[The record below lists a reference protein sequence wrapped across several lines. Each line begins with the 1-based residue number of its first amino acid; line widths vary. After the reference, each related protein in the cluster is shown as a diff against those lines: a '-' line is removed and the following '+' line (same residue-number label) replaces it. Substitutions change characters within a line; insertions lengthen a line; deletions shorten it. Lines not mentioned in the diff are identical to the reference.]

1 MAKETHQFQ
10 AETKKLLD
18 LMIHSIYTNREIFL
32 RELISNASD
41 AMDKLHFESLTNT
54 DLLENNS
61 DYEIYLIPDET
72 SHTLTI
78 ADNGIGMSKEELIE
92 NLGTIAKSGTKA
104 FLEKLQQA
112 KEGTNDTDTQ
122 KDLIGQFGVGFYS
135 AFMVAEKI
143 TVVSKKAGTNEA
155 YKWESTAD
163 GSYTIEETTKE
174 TRGTSITI
182 HLLPEFYGE
191 QSEENFTDTYKLQ
204 ALVKKYSDYVRYP
217 IKMNFVIEEQPKD
230 ADGKPIEGAGTIKK
244 NEVRTLNSMQ
254 PLWAKNK
261 SEIKEDEYNEF
272 YQNLF
277 HDWEKPM
284 EVMHNKIEG
293 NIEYTS
299 LLFFPAHAPYNL
311 YHSDYEPGLQ
321 LYSRHVFIMDKCKDL
336 LPDYLNFVKGLVDS
350 PDFSLNISRELL
362 QQSRE
367 LKLIGKNLEKSIL
380 KQLANTLKKDRAKYE
395 TFWHEY
401 GKSLKIG
408 IYSSPYTGNSDVVNK
423 LKDLLLFTTSKEDK
437 LITLKEYVENM
448 PENQKKIYYAS
459 GKDRASID
467 SLPQMEILRDKGIN
481 VLYFLD
487 NIDEFAIEIM
497 HEYNGKPFHSISR
510 GDLDLDDVESQ
521 EVKKETENIAKSN
534 EDLIKDI
541 QETLGDKVA
550 EVKISSRLKSSA
562 VCLVA
567 DEQGPSFAM
576 EQAFAQANN
585 PMFKARRILEIN
597 PKHDLF
603 TRLQK
608 VHEQGKDSTAF
619 KDYCSLLYAQ
629 ALLIEG
635 MMPEDPASL
644 ANKIAE
650 LMAK

>member
-41 AMDKLHFESLTNT
+41 AIDKIHFEALTNR
-54 DLLENNS
+54 DLLEG
-61 DYEIYLIPDET
+61 DDQYEIFLVPDEKT
-72 SHTLTI
+72 HTLTI
-78 ADNGIGMSKEELIE
+78 SDNGLGMNKEDLMN
-92 NLGTIAKSGTKA
+92 NLGTIAQSGTKA
-104 FLEKLQQA
+104 FLEKLQEA
-112 KEGTNDTDTQ
+112 KEGGDTG

-135 AFMVAEKI
+135 AFMVSEKI
-143 TVVSKKAGTNEA
+143 TVVSRKAGEKQG

-163 GSYTIEETTKE
+163 GSYTIEECDKE
-174 TRGTSITI
+174 KRGTSITLT
-182 HLLPEFYGE
+182 LLPEFYGDKA
-191 QSEENFTDTYKLQ
+191 EENFTDTYKLQ
-204 ALVKKYSDYVRYP
+204 SLVKKYSDYVRYP
-217 IKMNFVIEEQPKD
+217 IRMNFVVEEQPKD
-230 ADGKPIEGAGTIKK
+230 ADGKPIEGAGTIKR
-244 NEVRTLNSMQ
+244 NEIRTLNSMQ

-261 SEIKEDEYNEF
+261 SDIKLEEYDEF

-284 EVMHNKIEG
+284 EVMHNKVEG
-293 NIEYTS
+293 TIEYTS
-299 LLFFPAHAPYNL
+299 LLFFPQSAPYNL

-336 LPDYLNFVKGLVDS
+336 LPEYLRFVKGLVDS

-380 KQLANTLKKDRAKYE
+380 RQLNTTLKKDREKYE
-395 TFWHEY
+395 KFWAQY

-408 IYSSPYTGNSDVVNK
+408 IYGSAYTGQDTVDK

-437 LITLKEYVENM
+437 LITLKEYVERM
-448 PENQKKIYYAS
+448 PENQKKIYYAT
-459 GKDRASID
+459 GKDRSAIE
-467 SLPQMEILRDKGIN
+467 SLPQMELLRDKGIE
-481 VLYFLD
+481 VLFFLD
-487 NIDEFAIEIM
+487 NIDEFAVEVM
-497 HEYNGKPFHSISR
+497 REYDGKPFHSISR
-510 GDLDLDDVESQ
+510 GDLGLDDVESQ
-521 EVKKETENIAKSN
+521 EVKKETENIAKTN

-541 QETLGDKVA
+541 KETLGDKVSD
-550 EVKISSRLKSSA
+550 VKISSRLKSSA

-567 DEQGPSFAM
+567 DEMGPSFAM
-576 EQAFAQANN
+576 EQVFAETNN
-585 PMFKARRILEIN
+585 PMFKAKRILEIN

-603 TRLQK
+603 ARLQK
-608 VHEQGKDSTAF
+608 IHEAGKEDAQF
-619 KDYCSLLYAQ
+619 KDYCNLLYAQ

-635 MMPEDPASL
+635 IMPDDPAAI
-644 ANKIAE
+644 ANQIAQ